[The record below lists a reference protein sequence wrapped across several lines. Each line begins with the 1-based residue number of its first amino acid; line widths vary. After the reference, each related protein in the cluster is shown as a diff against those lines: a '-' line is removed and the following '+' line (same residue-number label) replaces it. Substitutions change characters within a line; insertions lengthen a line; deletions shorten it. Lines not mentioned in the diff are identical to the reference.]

1 VSAFVNILR
10 HEYPTPR
17 SRFILPAMKKLLPL
31 FLLLA
36 TTAFAD
42 DVITRGAA
50 VSKDTKAVPLATVLE
65 HPESYTKETVV
76 VEGVIAASCT
86 RQGCWMQLA
95 PSAEDAAQSVR
106 VTFKDYGFFIPLQAK
121 GMKARAEG
129 VAVVKTLTKADAD
142 HLEEEGAKLT
152 RKEDGTALEVSFIA
166 NGVELTK

>member
-1 VSAFVNILR
+1 
-10 HEYPTPR
+10 
-17 SRFILPAMKKLLPL
+17 MKKLLL
-31 FLLLA
+31 VLLLA

-50 VSKDTKAVPLATVLE
+50 VPKDAKAIPLATVLQN
-65 HPESYTKETVV
+65 PESYTKEAVV

-95 PSAEDAAQSVR
+95 PSEEKDAQSVR

-129 VAVVKTLTKADAD
+129 VAVVKTLSKADAD
-142 HLEEEGAKLT
+142 HLEEEGAKLK
-152 RKEDGTALEVSFIA
+152 RQQDGTALEVSFIA
-166 NGVELTK
+166 NGVELKK